1 MERQIPLIEAPLE
14 RLDAFLDTVPRH
26 RRVRG
31 VRAVQAAR
39 KASPRHR
46 ERRHGLPHQAH
57 LEQARPA
64 PCPRGR
70 QPHGLQGRGLP
81 PRIPL
86 RTRGLRFRGV
96 QVRRC
101 RGRLGDGKTL
111 LIGDG
116 LSDCCLARSASF
128 TLARQGKALHRR
140 CAAEGYP
147 YFTYLDFFD
156 ILEAFWRTCRS
167 PSPPP
172 AAAPLPRAESFA
184 FGTNPIFE
192 GDLFEPASLPSP
204 KISGPFHISPP
215 TCGECLEDH
224 ESRRKGALE
233 AESRYC
239 SYGDTVHYLEP
250 AKLFAGCKRLVPVR
264 LRRTSPISTS
274 RCGPPST
281 SAMPT
286 RA

>member
-1 MERQIPLIEAPLE
+1 MHTDHPFTEKQDVFQLPDFAAGPYSVICDFDGTVTPFDVTDAILERFARPAWKTIEDEWVRGAISARQCMERQIPLIEAPLE
-14 RLDAFLDTVPRH
+14 RLDAFLDTVPVTGGFVEF
-26 RRVRG
+26 VRYS
-31 VRAVQAAR
+31 RS
-39 KASPRHR
+39 K
-46 ERRHGLPHQAH
+46 GLPSASWSDGMDYPIKQH

-86 RTRGLRFRGV
+86 RTRRLRFRGV

-156 ILEAFWRTCRS
+156 ILEAFGA
-167 PSPPP
+167 PLPKPIAAP
-172 AAAPLPRAESFA
+172 AAAPAA
-184 FGTNPIFE
+184 
-192 GDLFEPASLPSP
+192 
-204 KISGPFHISPP
+204 
-215 TCGECLEDH
+215 
-224 ESRRKGALE
+224 
-233 AESRYC
+233 
-239 SYGDTVHYLEP
+239 
-250 AKLFAGCKRLVPVR
+250 
-264 LRRTSPISTS
+264 
-274 RCGPPST
+274 
-281 SAMPT
+281 
-286 RA
+286 